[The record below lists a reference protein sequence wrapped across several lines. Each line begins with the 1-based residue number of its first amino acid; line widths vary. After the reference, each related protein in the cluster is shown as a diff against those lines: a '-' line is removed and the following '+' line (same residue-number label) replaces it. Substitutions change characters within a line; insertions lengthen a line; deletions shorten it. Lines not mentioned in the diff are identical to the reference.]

1 MLPFALL
8 LSNLFAL
15 GSQNS
20 QPDFDREI
28 APILATYCLECHKDG
43 NLKGKLN
50 LTTKAGIEKGGKSGP
65 AVVSGKIG
73 KMGYWQ
79 RKLTATEIDTL
90 YCSGT
95 ATGASAIWN
104 MRGTTEAAIL
114 ADSGTLGYQLW
125 KQSTTGTVGL
135 TFSESFEG
143 MRLLYSNP
151 NIKYS
156 VVAPIDNRVKLTNLG
171 ITVTRVAYYLQYR
184 RGGTLWCVYV
194 SMPSFV

>member
-73 KMGYWQ
+73 KIE
-79 RKLTATEIDTL
+79 T
-90 YCSGT
+90 SP
-95 ATGASAIWN
+95 
-104 MRGTTEAAIL
+104 
-114 ADSGTLGYQLW
+114 
-125 KQSTTGTVGL
+125 
-135 TFSESFEG
+135 
-143 MRLLYSNP
+143 LL
-151 NIKYS
+151 
-156 VVAPIDNRVKLTNLG
+156 VRVMAN
-171 ITVTRVAYYLQYR
+171 
-184 RGGTLWCVYV
+184 
-194 SMPSFV
+194 